1 MITDAPVNSKNQRNR
16 GGGRERKRWNRIF
29 VMVPAH
35 KIVFHAI
42 ETPFLSIGRRGRD
55 PWFTRGRFLAKG
67 NAPPPP
73 HENARGGWTRGFKT
87 RHISRLDKLNEIAW
101 TCSEWRGLMGTTRNY
116 RDVGQDFDAVRQGSN
131 LKVDADTLSLPLASL
146 FSGYFISWGV
156 FELIFGNWYFRGWGV
171 LRGIFKLS
179 SFGNCDF
186 FDLKREISKIN
197 IRWLIIRALNYL
209 KIYFFFHSFL

>member
-1 MITDAPVNSKNQRNR
+1 
-16 GGGRERKRWNRIF
+16 
-29 VMVPAH
+29 
-35 KIVFHAI
+35 
-42 ETPFLSIGRRGRD
+42 
-55 PWFTRGRFLAKG
+55 
-67 NAPPPP
+67 
-73 HENARGGWTRGFKT
+73 
-87 RHISRLDKLNEIAW
+87 
-101 TCSEWRGLMGTTRNY
+101 MGTTRNY

-197 IRWLIIRALNYL
+197 IRWLNYSCIELFENIFLFSFVFVKILPCVTSIRIILYVTKCLTLNLQYNFVVYKL
-209 KIYFFFHSFL
+209 ERIRRRIESKNL

>member
-1 MITDAPVNSKNQRNR
+1 
-16 GGGRERKRWNRIF
+16 
-29 VMVPAH
+29 
-35 KIVFHAI
+35 
-42 ETPFLSIGRRGRD
+42 
-55 PWFTRGRFLAKG
+55 
-67 NAPPPP
+67 
-73 HENARGGWTRGFKT
+73 
-87 RHISRLDKLNEIAW
+87 
-101 TCSEWRGLMGTTRNY
+101 MGTTRNY

-179 SFGNCDF
+179 SFGNYDF

>member
-1 MITDAPVNSKNQRNR
+1 MRPWIRKINERE
-16 GGGRERKRWNRIF
+16 GEGGREKGEIAFSLWSPPIKLSFTRLKHISFNR
-29 VMVPAH
+29 
-35 KIVFHAI
+35 
-42 ETPFLSIGRRGRD
+42 EGGRD

-101 TCSEWRGLMGTTRNY
+101 TCSERRGLMGTTRNY

-179 SFGNCDF
+179 SFGNYDF

>member
-1 MITDAPVNSKNQRNR
+1 
-16 GGGRERKRWNRIF
+16 
-29 VMVPAH
+29 
-35 KIVFHAI
+35 
-42 ETPFLSIGRRGRD
+42 
-55 PWFTRGRFLAKG
+55 
-67 NAPPPP
+67 
-73 HENARGGWTRGFKT
+73 
-87 RHISRLDKLNEIAW
+87 
-101 TCSEWRGLMGTTRNY
+101 MGTTRNY

-171 LRGIFKLS
+171 LRRIFKLS